1 MAALSFYVGVI
12 GNLISVLMFLAPVY
26 EHHYL
31 NLSSKSQAT
40 SIYTFARIVK
50 NRSTEEFTSLPYV
63 CTFLNSF
70 LWTYYGIIK
79 PGAYLVSTVN
89 GFGVLAEI
97 VYISLFLTY
106 ATANKRAN
114 TVIWISIL
122 DLGFPA
128 AAILVTWLALK
139 GDTRISAIGFLGAG
153 LNIIMYASPL
163 AAMRTIYN
171 WCKKT
176 VVTTK
181 SVEYMPFWLSF
192 FFFLNGGVWLFY
204 AWLEQDY
211 FLGVPNGMG
220 FLLGAVQLVLFLIY
234 KTPATK
240 EDKSLSSALLVEEG
254 SEHEP
259 ITSSACTA

>member
-1 MAALSFYVGVI
+1 MATLSSYIGVI

-26 EHHYL
+26 
-31 NLSSKSQAT
+31 
-40 SIYTFARIVK
+40 TFSRIIK
-50 NRSTEEFTSLPYV
+50 NRSTEEFESLPYV
-63 CTFLNSF
+63 CTFLNCF

-79 PGAYLVSTVN
+79 PGAYLVSTIN
-89 GFGVLAEI
+89 GFGLLVEI

-114 TVIWISIL
+114 TVMWIGIL
-122 DLGFPA
+122 DVGCPA

-139 GDTRISAIGFLGAG
+139 GDVRINAIGFLGAG

-163 AAMRTIYN
+163 SAM
-171 WCKKT
+171 KT

-204 AWLEQDY
+204 AWLQQDY

-220 FLLGAVQLVLFLIY
+220 FLLGAVQLILYWIY
-234 KTPATK
+234 TKPAAKK
-240 EDKSLSSALLVEEG
+240 EDKSLSSALLVEDG
-254 SEHEP
+254 REH
-259 ITSSACTA
+259 A

>member
-12 GNLISVLMFLAPVY
+12 GNLISVLMFLAPV
-26 EHHYL
+26 
-31 NLSSKSQAT
+31 
-40 SIYTFARIVK
+40 YTFARIVK

-122 DLGFPA
+122 DVGFPA

-163 AAMRTIYN
+163 AAM
-171 WCKKT
+171 KT

-220 FLLGAVQLVLFLIY
+220 FLLGAVQLVLYWIY
-234 KTPATK
+234 KKPAKK
-240 EDKSLSSALLVEEG
+240 EDKSLSNALLVEEG